1 MKKPTRRFG
10 QWCVRWTIFSLA
22 CLMFYA
28 GSVCG
33 QDYRATLSG
42 QVTDPSEAA
51 ISGAT
56 VRAINVDT
64 KEAKE
69 AKTTAE
75 GSYTIPYLNPGV
87 YDVEVSAADLP
98 AVQRSKINLLLAS
111 SL

>member
-1 MKKPTRRFG
+1 MRRFG
-10 QWCVRWTIFSLA
+10 QWCVRWTIF
-22 CLMFYA
+22 CLTGLVFYA

-87 YDVEVSAADLP
+87 YDVEGSAAGLRATVGEQKVLCVD
-98 AVQRSKINLLLAS
+98 QQ
-111 SL
+111 

>member
-1 MKKPTRRFG
+1 MRRFG
-10 QWCVRWTIFSLA
+10 QWCVRWTIF
-22 CLMFYA
+22 CLTGLVFYA

-56 VRAINVDT
+56 VRAINVAT

-75 GSYTIPYLNPGV
+75 GSYTIPYLNPRV
-87 YDVEVSAADLP
+87 YDVGGSAAGLP
-98 AVQRSKINLLLAS
+98 RARPPTKLSRVDTNRG
-111 SL
+111 

>member
-1 MKKPTRRFG
+1 MKKPMRVFG
-10 QWCVRWTIFSLA
+10 QSCVRWTIFSLA

-33 QDYRATLSG
+33 QDYRATFSG

-51 ISGAT
+51 IAGAT

-75 GSYTIPYLNPGV
+75 GSYTIPSLNPCV
-87 YDVEVSAADLP
+87 YHVEVPAAGPP
-98 AVQRSKINLLLAS
+98 APRP
-111 SL
+111 